1 MVIIDFDS
9 STFFMFFFF
18 KIDKKYFIFMSKVSL
33 KKHKNSL
40 KTITWTTMRSIQI
53 IKTERLI
60 FSVKKMSEQI
70 LLFWKWRSNFE
81 QIS

>member
-1 MVIIDFDS
+1 
-9 STFFMFFFF
+9 
-18 KIDKKYFIFMSKVSL
+18 
-33 KKHKNSL
+33 
-40 KTITWTTMRSIQI
+40 MRSIQI